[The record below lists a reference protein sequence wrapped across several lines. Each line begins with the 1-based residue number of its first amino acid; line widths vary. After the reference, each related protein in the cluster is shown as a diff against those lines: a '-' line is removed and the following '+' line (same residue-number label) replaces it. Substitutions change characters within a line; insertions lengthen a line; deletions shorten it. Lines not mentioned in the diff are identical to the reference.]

1 LLLARGVSR
10 ELPRYKR
17 AGDGS
22 VVRTTSTAANP
33 NGVSIWREGAGCPF
47 EAAGAYRYAN
57 GVAEVLRRDYFTHA
71 AGRRIDLEAD
81 YMLPFFH
88 RVAQTVREVRADW
101 LLFAEMNP
109 YKAFVGHAFPP
120 GMPKRAVNA
129 SHWYDI
135 QVLRTKEFEYPDI
148 AAVGDR
154 YVTELRTIDAA
165 GRTLDRAGAP
175 TLIGECGIPFDL
187 ANGAA
192 YAAWAR
198 GERGREVWSKQI
210 VAQSLMYDALDRL
223 LLSSTQ
229 WNYTASNRN
238 DLQIGDG
245 WNQED
250 LSIYSSDQGGGRA
263 VEGFSRP
270 YARRV
275 AGEPVSMSFD
285 VDAGEFELVFDAEA
299 AIEASTEIFVPA
311 VQYPQGYQ
319 VVASAGTVE
328 RQDDGACVA
337 ISCQT
342 SQRVS
347 VRIMRPGGVAH
358 VP

>member
-1 LLLARGVSR
+1 
-10 ELPRYKR
+10 
-17 AGDGS
+17 
-22 VVRTTSTAANP
+22 
-33 NGVSIWREGAGCPF
+33 
-47 EAAGAYRYAN
+47 
-57 GVAEVLRRDYFTHA
+57 
-71 AGRRIDLEAD
+71 
-81 YMLPFFH
+81 MLPFFH
-88 RVAQTVREVRADW
+88 RVAQTVREVRSDW

-109 YKAFVGHAFPP
+109 YKAFAGHAFPQ
-120 GMPKRAVNA
+120 GMPKRTVNA

-135 QVLRTKEFEYPDI
+135 TVLRTKEFEYSDI

-187 ANGAA
+187 ENGAA

-270 YARRV
+270 YARRI
-275 AGEPVSMSFD
+275 AGEPVSVSFD
-285 VDAGEFELVFDAEA
+285 IGSGELVLVFDAEPAIA
-299 AIEASTEIFVPA
+299 APTEIFVPA
-311 VQYPQGYQ
+311 IQYPQGYQ
-319 VVASAGTVE
+319 VIASAGEVE
-328 RQDDGACVA
+328 RRDADTCVA
-337 ISCQT
+337 INCRNSG
-342 SQRVS
+342 RVT
-347 VRIMRPGGVAH
+347 VRIVRRGGVVH

>member
-1 LLLARGVSR
+1 
-10 ELPRYKR
+10 
-17 AGDGS
+17 
-22 VVRTTSTAANP
+22 
-33 NGVSIWREGAGCPF
+33 
-47 EAAGAYRYAN
+47 
-57 GVAEVLRRDYFTHA
+57 
-71 AGRRIDLEAD
+71 
-81 YMLPFFH
+81 
-88 RVAQTVREVRADW
+88 
-101 LLFAEMNP
+101 
-109 YKAFVGHAFPP
+109 
-120 GMPKRAVNA
+120 
-129 SHWYDI
+129 
-135 QVLRTKEFEYPDI
+135 VLRTKEFEYPDI

-154 YVTELRTIDAA
+154 YVTEIRTIDAA

-187 ANGAA
+187 ENGAA

-229 WNYTASNRN
+229 WNYTAANRN

-270 YARRV
+270 YARHI
-275 AGEPVSMSFD
+275 AGEPVSVSFD
-285 VDAGEFELVFDAEA
+285 VASGEFGLVFDADA
-299 AIEASTEIFVPA
+299 AIEAPTEIFVPE

-319 VVASAGTVE
+319 VVASAGEIE
-328 RQDDGACVA
+328 RRDDGACVA
-337 ISCQT
+337 ISCRT

-347 VRIMRPGGVAH
+347 VRIVHPGGVAD